1 MLFTIDKNKSLAL
14 LQAVM
19 AFFPVL
25 APSVLELFPVHS
37 GVYALFIVFTLIFT
51 VRIKKTQR
59 VYFSPVHLVLLP
71 FLGYVI
77 ISSLW
82 AKNNEGHLLYTFII
96 MTVIVFLSTAIDYFK
111 ESSSD
116 NINRRMMYLLL
127 SSGTLCAVINIAYW
141 FLYILPVG
149 GKNTFSF
156 GMGTNDFLAVF
167 MLFCMMCALA
177 LIKSNSQKRRRFI
190 ILGFIIMLFV
200 FVMSKSLIGFIAA
213 ILICVIT
220 ISSKQSEKMFLPVSL
235 ISVAVLAGISIAV
248 STVMP
253 WGEFTGDLFDL
264 FLSRPMGSG
273 GGVVGAQTLYASK
286 AYGKDI
292 SAPISALII
301 AQSGI
306 LGAVCTVAIYLRTLI
321 HFLKL
326 RNESSLISL
335 LVLTLM
341 MILPFGNSYAVL
353 FLWLGLFACNEQSL
367 SMCMVRNFK
376 SSSLEKTVY
385 TLAVVTTVCALL
397 FMQCFMRVCADKK
410 FNNEDYMSAYS
421 IYRAAAA
428 INISDSESCRMAAKS
443 LRKGAEI
450 KAMRDEA
457 VALIDKAI
465 KRDETNLENI
475 VEKARIYSACE
486 EYDLCAQQYR
496 IASRSAKVNEKYN
509 LALSKTLYKI
519 VQKNP
524 KGSSETKRAYEEI
537 LTIAQETQNLDYR
550 KEINDIADKALVF
563 TKGEL
568 TDEENN

>member
-19 AFFPVL
+19 AFFLVL
-25 APSVLELFPVHS
+25 APSVLEMLPIHS
-37 GVYALFIVFTLIFT
+37 AIYALFIVFTLIFT
-51 VRIKKTQR
+51 VRIKKTQK

-71 FLGYVI
+71 FLVYVI

-82 AKNNEGHLLYTFII
+82 AKNNEGHLIYTFII
-96 MTVIVFLSTAIDYFK
+96 MTVIVFLCTAIDYFK
-111 ESSSD
+111 ESSLD
-116 NINRRMMYLLL
+116 NINRRMMYLML
-127 SSGTLCAVINIAYW
+127 SSGTLCALINIGYW

-149 GKNTFSF
+149 GKNAFSF

-167 MLFCMMCALA
+167 MLLSMTCGLA
-177 LIKSNSQKRRRFI
+177 LMKSNSQPRRRFI
-190 ILGFIIMLFV
+190 IISFIIMLFV
-200 FVMSKSLIGFIAA
+200 FVMTKSLIGFIAA
-213 ILICVIT
+213 ILLCAIT
-220 ISSKQSEKMFLPVSL
+220 VSSKQSEKMFLPISL

-264 FLSRPMGSG
+264 FLSHPLGNG
-273 GGVVGAQTLYASK
+273 GGVVSAQTIYASK
-286 AYGKDI
+286 AYGNGI
-292 SAPISALII
+292 SAPISMLIF
-301 AQSGI
+301 AQSGV

-326 RNESSLISL
+326 RNKSSLISL
-335 LVLTLM
+335 LVMTLI

-353 FLWLGLFACNEQSL
+353 FLWLGLFAYNEQAL
-367 SMCMVRNFK
+367 SMCMVRNIK
-376 SSSLEKTVY
+376 NSSLEKTVY
-385 TLAVVTTVCALL
+385 TLAVITTVCTLL
-397 FMQCFMRVCADKK
+397 FVQCFMRVCADKK
-410 FNNEDYMSAYS
+410 FDNKDYMSAYS

-443 LRKGAEI
+443 LRKGADI

-457 VALIDKAI
+457 IALIDKAI
-465 KRDETNLENI
+465 KRDESNLENI

-496 IASRSAKVNEKYN
+496 IASHSAKVNEKYN

-519 VQKNP
+519 VKKNP

-537 LTIAQETQNLDYR
+537 LAIAQETQNLDYR

-568 TDEENN
+568 TGEEDN

>member
-19 AFFPVL
+19 ALFLVL
-25 APSVLELFPVHS
+25 APSALQMFPAHL
-37 GVYALFIVFTLIFT
+37 GVYTLFIIFTLIFLL
-51 VRIKKTQR
+51 RIKKTQR
-59 VYFSPVHLVLLP
+59 VYFSPVNLILLP

-82 AKNNEGHLLYTFII
+82 AGNKEGHLVYSFII
-96 MTVIVFLSTAIDYFK
+96 MAVIVFLGLSLDYFK
-111 ESSSD
+111 ESNTE
-116 NINRRMMYLLL
+116 NIERRMMYLLL
-127 SSGTLCAVINIAYW
+127 SSGTLCALVNIGYW

-149 GKNTFSF
+149 GEGCFSY

-167 MLFCMMCALA
+167 MLFCMLCALA
-177 LIKSNSQKRRRFI
+177 LIKSNSRLRRKLI
-190 ILGFIIMLFV
+190 ISSFIIMLFV
-200 FVMSKSLIGFIAA
+200 FLMSKSLMGFITA
-213 ILICVIT
+213 ILICVIAV
-220 ISSKQSEKMFLPVSL
+220 SKKQSEKMFLPISL

-253 WGEFTGDLFDL
+253 WGELSGDLFEF
-264 FLSRPMGSG
+264 FLKNPMGNG
-273 GGVVGAQTLYASK
+273 GGVVSAQSLYSTK

-292 SAPISALII
+292 TAPISMLIF

-306 LGAVCTVAIYLRTLI
+306 LGVLCCGAIYLRSLI

-326 RNESSLISL
+326 RNDSSLICL

-353 FLWLGLFACNEQSL
+353 FLWIGLFAYNEQTL
-367 SMCMVRNFK
+367 SMRLVKSIK
-376 SSSLEKTVY
+376 SSFLEKAVY
-385 TLAVVTTVCALL
+385 VLAVITTVCALL
-397 FMQCFMRVCADKK
+397 FMQCFMRVCADKEFAK
-410 FNNEDYMSAYS
+410 EDYMSAYS

-428 INISDSESCRMAAKS
+428 INISDSESCRMAAKC
-443 LRKGAEI
+443 LRKSQDI
-450 KAMRDEA
+450 KLHRDEA
-457 VALIDKAI
+457 IALIDKAI
-465 KRDETNLENI
+465 KRDKINLQNI
-475 VEKARIYSACE
+475 VEKARIYDACE

-496 IASRSAKVNEKYN
+496 IASHSAKVNEKYN
-509 LALSKTLYKI
+509 LFLAKTLYKI

-537 LTIAQETQNLDYR
+537 VTIAQETQNLDYR
-550 KEINDIADKALVF
+550 KEINDIADKALGF

-568 TDEENN
+568 ASEENN

>member
-19 AFFPVL
+19 AFFLVL
-25 APSVLELFPVHS
+25 APSALELLPIHS
-37 GVYALFIVFTLIFT
+37 AVYALFIVFTLIFT
-51 VRIKKTQR
+51 VRIKKTQK

-82 AKNNEGHLLYTFII
+82 AKNNEGHLIYTFII
-96 MTVIVFLSTAIDYFK
+96 MTVIVFLCTAIDYFK
-111 ESSSD
+111 ESSPD
-116 NINRRMMYLLL
+116 NINRRMMYLML
-127 SSGTLCAVINIAYW
+127 SSGTLCALMNIGYW

-149 GKNTFSF
+149 GKSAFSF

-167 MLFCMMCALA
+167 MLLSMACGLA
-177 LIKSNSQKRRRFI
+177 LMKSNSQTRRRFI
-190 ILGFIIMLFV
+190 IISFIIMLFV
-200 FVMSKSLIGFIAA
+200 FVMTKSLIGFIAA
-213 ILICVIT
+213 ILLCAIT
-220 ISSKQSEKMFLPVSL
+220 VSSKQSEKMFLPISL

-264 FLSRPMGSG
+264 FLSHPMGNG
-273 GGVVGAQTLYASK
+273 GGVVSAQTIYASK
-286 AYGKDI
+286 AYGNGI
-292 SAPISALII
+292 SAPLSMLIF
-301 AQSGI
+301 AQSGV

-326 RNESSLISL
+326 RNHSSLISL
-335 LVLTLM
+335 LVLTLIM
-341 MILPFGNSYAVL
+341 VLPYENSYAVL
-353 FLWLGLFACNEQSL
+353 FLWLGLFACNEQAL
-367 SMCMVRNFK
+367 SMCMVRNIK
-376 SSSLEKTVY
+376 NSSLEKTVY
-385 TLAVVTTVCALL
+385 TLAVVTTVCILL
-397 FMQCFMRVCADKK
+397 FIQCFMRVCADKK
-410 FNNEDYMSAYS
+410 FDNKDYMSAYS

-428 INISDSESCRMAAKS
+428 INISDSESCHMAAKS
-443 LRKGAEI
+443 LRKGADI

-457 VALIDKAI
+457 IALIDKAI
-465 KRDETNLENI
+465 KRDESNLENI

-496 IASRSAKVNEKYN
+496 IASHSAKVNEKYN

-519 VQKNP
+519 VKKNP

-537 LTIAQETQNLDYR
+537 LAIAQETQNLDYR

-568 TDEENN
+568 TGEEDN